1 MRKINPTCCNG
12 ESFMYSIIISLQYY
26 DISHNS
32 EKISTLR
39 PCINNYDFTDIISKN
54 PEVHNPDISLLL
66 MMIKMFCTIRII

>member
-1 MRKINPTCCNG
+1 MRKINPTCSNG

-66 MMIKMFCTIRII
+66 MMIKIFCTIRII

>member
-1 MRKINPTCCNG
+1 
-12 ESFMYSIIISLQYY
+12 MYSIIISLQYY

-66 MMIKMFCTIRII
+66 MMIKIFCTIRII